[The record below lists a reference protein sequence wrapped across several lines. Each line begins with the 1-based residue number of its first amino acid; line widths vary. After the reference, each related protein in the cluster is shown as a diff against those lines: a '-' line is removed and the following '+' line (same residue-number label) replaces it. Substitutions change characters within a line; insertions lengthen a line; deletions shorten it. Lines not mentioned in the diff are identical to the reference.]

1 MEFVGPVSEV
11 TIDCEHILRTLP
23 DWFGIEESLNEYVA
37 DTQRFPTFVV
47 KESEQVVG
55 FITAR
60 QHFESA
66 WEIHCLAVE
75 RAKRGTGVGR
85 LLVKGLEEW
94 LHTKQAK
101 YIQVKTIA
109 ENHPSAEY
117 AETRAFYNKMGYEP
131 LEVFTEIWGTANPC
145 LQLIKRLPGANVLA
159 RPCDYARDI
168 ERVIALLLNY
178 RTAAS
183 LHDTYPHP
191 WRLRLLLSSRV
202 WDAVQD
208 SRIWEDANGRPAAF
222 AMLWRRRPTS
232 PYLALERFVDP
243 ASVTD
248 ELVAATWQWATER
261 AQAIAQELGEPLTM
275 YAARLATAV
284 YPNDQL
290 EAYGFTPRLPDP
302 DAQGVY
308 FARPLAGDIPTPAL
322 PPGYLIRPLQSTAE
336 LAAYEELYDFTAVHP
351 HHRQETFNSDEYGH
365 LVAVADTGQ
374 FVAYC
379 EYAFCRAEWAQS
391 GRRRGW
397 IEYLGVR
404 PEKRRQG
411 LGRAAL
417 LAGLRQLQAAGVETA
432 LLGTMSSSQSAVK
445 LYETTGF
452 TRLATVE
459 TTAYEKIENKSINPA

>member
-1 MEFVGPVSEV
+1 MTVLSRP
-11 TIDCEHILRTLP
+11 C
-23 DWFGIEESLNEYVA
+23 
-37 DTQRFPTFVV
+37 
-47 KESEQVVG
+47 
-55 FITAR
+55 
-60 QHFESA
+60 
-66 WEIHCLAVE
+66 
-75 RAKRGTGVGR
+75 
-85 LLVKGLEEW
+85 
-94 LHTKQAK
+94 
-101 YIQVKTIA
+101 
-109 ENHPSAEY
+109 EY
-117 AETRAFYNKMGYEP
+117 AG
-131 LEVFTEIWGTANPC
+131 
-145 LQLIKRLPGANVLA
+145 
-159 RPCDYARDI
+159 DI
-168 ERVIALLLNY
+168 ERIIALLLNY
-178 RTAAS
+178 RTAAN

-202 WDAVQD
+202 WDAAQD
-208 SRIWEDANGRPAAF
+208 SRIWEDGNGRPAAF
-222 AMLWRRRPTS
+222 AMLWRRGPTS

-243 ASVTD
+243 AGVTD
-248 ELVAATWQWATER
+248 DLVAATWQWATER
-261 AQAIAQELGEPLTM
+261 AQAIAQELGEPLTL

>member
-11 TIDCEHILRTLP
+11 TIDCERILRTLP
-23 DWFGIEESLNEYVA
+23 EWFGIEESLNEYVA
-37 DTQRFPTFVV
+37 DTQRFPTFVA

-60 QHFESA
+60 QRFESA

-101 YIQVKTIA
+101 YVQVETIA

-145 LQLIKRLPGANVLA
+145 LQLIKHLPGANVLA
-159 RPCDYARDI
+159 CPCDYARDI

-202 WDAVQD
+202 WQPAQD
-208 SRIWEDANGRPAAF
+208 SRIWEDVNGRLAAF
-222 AMLWRRRPTS
+222 AMLWRRRPDS
-232 PYLALERFVDP
+232 PYLALERFVNP
-243 ASVTD
+243 TAVTD
-248 ELVAATWQWATER
+248 DLVVATLQWATAR
-261 AQAIAQELGEPLTM
+261 AQAIAQGLDEPLTL
-275 YAARLATAV
+275 YANRLATAIH
-284 YPNDQL
+284 PNDPL
-290 EAYGFTPRLPDP
+290 ETYGFTPQPPDP

-308 FARPLAGDIPTPAL
+308 FARSLGDDIPAPAL
-322 PPGYLIRPLQSTAE
+322 PGGYLIRSLQSAVE
-336 LAAYEELYDFTAVHP
+336 LEAYGELYDFTAVNP
-351 HHRQETFNSDEYGH
+351 HHRQEMFNSDEYNH
-365 LVAVADTGQ
+365 LVAVSDTGQ

-379 EYAFCRAEWAQS
+379 EYSFCRAEWAQS

-397 IEYLGVR
+397 IDYIGVR
-404 PEKRRQG
+404 PENQRQG
-411 LGRAAL
+411 LGRAML
-417 LAGLRQLQAAGVETA
+417 LAGLRQLQAAGAEMA
-432 LLGTMSSSQSAVK
+432 LLGTNTANKSAVN

-452 TRLATVE
+452 TRLATPE
-459 TTAYEKIENKSINPA
+459 TPAYQKIYSPHA